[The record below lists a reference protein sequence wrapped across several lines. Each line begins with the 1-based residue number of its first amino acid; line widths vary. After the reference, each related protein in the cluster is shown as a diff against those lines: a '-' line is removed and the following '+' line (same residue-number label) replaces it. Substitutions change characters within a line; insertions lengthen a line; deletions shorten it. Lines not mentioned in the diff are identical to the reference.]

1 LLDQIPNLNDLVR
14 VESTRRLVQ
23 NQHIRF
29 VNHRL
34 GETNALAKKSQRPGE
49 PPPNS
54 VFRPL
59 AGLYDSA
66 DPKVAEWHVQLAKSA
81 GIDAFLVDWW
91 DTHNQLDQNV
101 DRGIV
106 AAAQKHGFKFALLD
120 ERAQFHEK
128 FEDYQVMLARGLK
141 RLIAGPIPITAS
153 FTTSVLV
160 SREKLCS
167 ASAMAVLRV
176 LQMSCAAFF
185 GVKVRMSSALDT
197 GRP

>member
-1 LLDQIPNLNDLVR
+1 MLLLPSLRFSAALLLAAMVALAPTVASAERPLLLANYYCWYHDG
-14 VESTRRLVQ
+14 
-23 NQHIRF
+23 QHPKQPF
-29 VNHRL
+29 LHWTYPSS
-34 GETNALAKKSQRPGE
+34 ETNALAKRSQKPGE

-120 ERAQFHEK
+120 ERVELRK
-128 FEDYQVMLARGLK
+128 QVGHAMITCPVATTRH
-141 RLIAGPIPITAS
+141 RQAGRR
-153 FTTSVLV
+153 
-160 SREKLCS
+160 SRFRPACS
-167 ASAMAVLRV
+167 S
-176 LQMSCAAFF
+176 
-185 GVKVRMSSALDT
+185 
-197 GRP
+197 